1 MSWIS
6 VDESLPS
13 FRERVLVVEERK
25 GVPPSMFISRRIP
38 RGGEVWSW
46 AGVSQD
52 KDIKYWQKL
61 PDFPRK

>member
-6 VDESLPS
+6 VDESLPP
-13 FRERVLVVEERK
+13 FRERVFGCGGAK

-61 PDFPRK
+61 SDFSRK

>member
-6 VDESLPS
+6 VDESLPP
-13 FRERVLVVEERK
+13 FRERVLVWRSEKVFRLLCLYPE
-25 GVPPSMFISRRIP
+25 GFQG
-38 RGGEVWSW
+38 GGEVWSW

-61 PDFPRK
+61 PDFSRK